1 MIIVTTDQIEGKKV
15 SKTLGLVR
23 GNTIRAKNLG
33 KDILA
38 GFKNLFGGEIKSYTS
53 LMTESREEAV
63 ARMVEKAEELGANAI
78 IAFRFMTSSVM
89 GSAAEILAY
98 GTAVVVEDAT

>member
-1 MIIVTTDQIEGKKV
+1 MIIVTTDQIEGKRI

-33 KDILA
+33 KDIVA
-38 GFKNLFGGEIKSYTS
+38 GIRNLFGGEIKSYTS
-53 LMTESREEAV
+53 LMTESREEAL

-78 IAFRFMTSSVM
+78 IGFRFMTSAVM

-98 GTAVVVEDAT
+98 GTAVVAEEAT

>member
-1 MIIVTTDQIEGKKV
+1 MIIVTTDQIDNKKV

-23 GNTIRAKNLG
+23 GNTIRAKHLG

-38 GFKNLFGGEIKSYTS
+38 SFRNLFGGEIKSYTS
-53 LMTESREEAV
+53 LMTESREEAL

-78 IAFRFMTSSVM
+78 ISFRFMTSSVM
-89 GSAAEILAY
+89 GSASEILAY
-98 GTAVVVEDAT
+98 GTAVVVEDAA